1 MRKAIQREILNETS
15 WLTAQL
21 IFTPN
26 LFLCKQVIIQHNFQ
40 CYMQFLFVD
49 HVLFGV
55 KYKYVLLSLWLRI
68 RCKKTYKF
76 CVWLFFLRCNVDFI
90 KQKMHVLKIVKKVKK
105 IVSFWMFVCRTR
117 FNLKTVIFKLK
128 IVFKALYSL
137 YE

>member
-1 MRKAIQREILNETS
+1 MTKNQMQKKRTS
-15 WLTAQL
+15 
-21 IFTPN
+21 
-26 LFLCKQVIIQHNFQ
+26 
-40 CYMQFLFVD
+40 
-49 HVLFGV
+49 
-55 KYKYVLLSLWLRI
+55 
-68 RCKKTYKF
+68 
-76 CVWLFFLRCNVDFI
+76 CVFDYFFWCNVDFI

>member
-1 MRKAIQREILNETS
+1 MTKAIQREILIETS
-15 WLTAQL
+15 W
-21 IFTPN
+21 IFTPS
-26 LFLCKQVIIQHNFQ
+26 LFLYKQEIIQYNFQ
-40 CYMQFLFVD
+40 CYMLSMFVN
-49 HVLFGV
+49 HVSFWV
-55 KYKYVLLSLWLRI
+55 NYKYVLLSLWLKIKWRKG
-68 RCKKTYKF
+68 KKKKVV
-76 CVWLFFLRCNVDFI
+76 CLIIFFWCNVDFI